1 MGSFRGHILPGTFF
15 IIIATWWS
23 FMATI
28 RYIKCRN
35 RNQNSISKSIVKKYT
50 TSATMPCICLPR
62 RIRKFPIESIV
73 KLVFTTIGILGE
85 VITGIK
91 KYETTILPEKNSLLP
106 QMNENHHHH
115 QHQHHHVRDGEST
128 GSSWY
133 FGGNNAQHATMYA
146 AFGIGAIVEI
156 LVHYKVHVPLGLE
169 FITGIFAFAI
179 EALLFQFHL
188 HGRDDLDIH
197 IHVLLIIAIY
207 ACLISCILEYINPHN
222 VLFTYSRICFTLLQG
237 TWFYQAAFILFSPF
251 KALENLWDATNHQ
264 HIMFIT
270 MSFIWHF
277 LFIFISLLIQFLLL
291 NRLFGTKYSIIE
303 DVESIE
309 DSHHLEYLM
318 LDHTMLLNSNSK
330 IINETSLKNN
340 QSDDN
345 DSETVFDN
353 SKVFRK
359 STNNS

>member
-1 MGSFRGHILPGTFF
+1 MGSFGGHILGGTFF

-35 RNQNSISKSIVKKYT
+35 RNQSSISKSIVKKYT

-73 KLVFTTIGILGE
+73 KLVFTSIGILGE

-91 KYETTILPEKNSLLP
+91 KYDTKILPEKNSLVP

-115 QHQHHHVRDGEST
+115 QHHHVRDGDS

-156 LVHYKVHVPLGLE
+156 LVHYKVHVPLRLE
-169 FITGIFAFAI
+169 IITGIFAFGI
-179 EALLFQFHL
+179 EGLLFQFHL
-188 HGRDDLDIH
+188 HGKNDLDIH

-207 ACLISCILEYINPHN
+207 ACFISYVLEYINPHN
-222 VLFTYSRICFTLLQG
+222 VLFTYSRICFTFLQG
-237 TWFYQAAFILFSPF
+237 TWLYQAAFILFPPVKS
-251 KALENLWDATNHQ
+251 LENRWDATNHH

-277 LFIFISLLIQFLLL
+277 LVIFILLLIQFLLL
-291 NRLFGTKYSIIE
+291 NRFYWSKYSSKEYESLE
-303 DVESIE
+303 DEGKLK
-309 DSHHLEYLM
+309 DLL
-318 LDHTMLLNSNSK
+318 LDNTKLLNSDK
-330 IINETSLKNN
+330 IISEIYLNL
-340 QSDDN
+340 SDG
-345 DSETVFDN
+345 DSETEFDN
-353 SKVFRK
+353 S
-359 STNNS
+359 